1 MGLDLKGNELGT
13 GLSQR
18 QSGQYQGRYTDRY
31 GRRVTLYDRNLKRL
45 KEDLKAAIAAEKE
58 GKKAFRVDARR
69 GMNLDK
75 WFSTW
80 MDVYKYGKLRE
91 STKMM
96 YINVYKKHISPTLG
110 KRQLAEITHKDI
122 QELVNELDKNGYGYS
137 IKTRCQVLLYDMFSK
152 AILDDYIFK
161 NPAKMISMR
170 SKERFER
177 RVLSEEDQRDFFET
191 AAGTF
196 YNNLF
201 VVAVNTGLRQGE
213 LCGLMP
219 DDIDFDAHTLQVK
232 RTLLYQKFAEDDKK
246 EFHLGDPKTATSVR
260 TVPLTKACE
269 EALRKQLKQR
279 SIIFSKLSAKPLEGF
294 EDLLF
299 TTKYGTPICNEIVCE
314 AIDKIVNEINTMRDE
329 ADKFEPFSCHCFRHT
344 FATRCFEAGIAPKT
358 VQTYLGHASLQMTM
372 DLYTHVTDDKKLI
385 DIQLFEQKMEY
396 LHHQCEKAV

>member
-18 QSGQYQGRYTDRY
+18 QNGQYQARYTDRY

-45 KEDLKAAIAAEKE
+45 KEDLKAAITAEKE
-58 GKKAFRVDARR
+58 DKKAFRVDARR

-75 WFSTW
+75 WFNTW

-96 YINVYKKHISPTLG
+96 YISVYKKHISPTLG

-122 QELVNELDKNGYGYS
+122 QKLVNELDREGYGYS

-219 DDIDFDAHTLQVK
+219 DDIDFSAHTLQVK

-260 TVPLTKACE
+260 TVPLTKTCE
-269 EALRKQLKQR
+269 EALRKQLRQR

-372 DLYTHVTDDKKLI
+372 DLYTHVTDNKKLT
-385 DIQLFEQKMEY
+385 DIQLLEQKMEY
-396 LHHQCEKAV
+396 LHHQGEKSV

>member
-18 QSGQYQGRYTDRY
+18 QSGQYQARYTDRY

-58 GKKAFRVDARR
+58 KKKAFRVDARR

-75 WFSTW
+75 WFNTW

-110 KRQLAEITHKDI
+110 KKQLSEITHKDI
-122 QELVNELDKNGYGYS
+122 QKLVNELDRDGYGYS
-137 IKTRCQVLLYDMFSK
+137 IKTRCQVLLYDMFNK

-219 DDIDFDAHTLQVK
+219 DDIDFNAHTLQVK
-232 RTLLYQKFAEDDKK
+232 RTLLYQKFSEDDKK

-269 EALRKQLKQR
+269 EALRKQLRQR

-299 TTKYGTPICNEIVCE
+299 VTKYGTPICNELVCE
-314 AIDKIVNEINTMRDE
+314 AIDKIVNEINTMRDD

-372 DLYTHVTDDKKLI
+372 DLYTHVTDNKKLT

-396 LHHQCEKAV
+396 LHHQDENAV